1 MIHYII
7 YAHRNQA
14 GENYIVE
21 KGETQ
26 MNKLL
31 HKIYGTVICNEK
43 DAIEIR
49 REVDSEI
56 LELLHEHEEAFE
68 KKELEQVREL
78 MFETAFIAQSAGFE
92 LGVHYLFK
100 LLLRS

>member
-68 KKELEQVREL
+68 KK
-78 MFETAFIAQSAGFE
+78 
-92 LGVHYLFK
+92 
-100 LLLRS
+100 